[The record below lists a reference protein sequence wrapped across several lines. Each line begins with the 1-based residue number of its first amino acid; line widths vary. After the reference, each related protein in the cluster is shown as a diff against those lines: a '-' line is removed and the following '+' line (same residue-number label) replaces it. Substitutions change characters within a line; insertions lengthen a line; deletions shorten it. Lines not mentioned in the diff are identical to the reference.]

1 MKNVEAKSPPS
12 KTVTFDVEIPKT
24 AAEREIINPFD
35 KNGKILLAQN
45 SSVRM
50 SKSWNV
56 VEHVPEMHESNV
68 KALKASYRHP
78 FEYISPN
85 LYKKNAT
92 AGTRPLTT
100 ANLFVENEDEFHS

>member
-1 MKNVEAKSPPS
+1 
-12 KTVTFDVEIPKT
+12 
-24 AAEREIINPFD
+24 
-35 KNGKILLAQN
+35 
-45 SSVRM
+45 M

-56 VEHVPEMHESNV
+56 VEHVPEMHEGNV

-85 LYKKNAT
+85 LYKKSYHQST
-92 AGTRPLTT
+92 SQLTT